1 MQSRRPW
8 SQRLRWSRRTTAPR
22 LTGVQGVRQ
31 PSLQSLWSPFRA
43 RPPPSVRQWLGNH
56 TYRCKH
62 GRSWQGANNR
72 RLRSLRQRHRGGLRQ
87 LAVERRGRATLGKAR
102 RPALLLGDVL
112 EEEGSRLRRC
122 THHLA
127 GGRDKEARNRAAPAA
142 RGPRRLGSDHLPLWA
157 GTSDRAAFLPRC
169 RSWRFITLC
178 KAPGF
183 RKGMYGMHEWPTSLA
198 GRGLCM
204 SLSLRQAL
212 LWRRGRQRAPWGSCG

>member
-8 SQRLRWSRRTTAPR
+8 SQRLRWSRRSTASR
-22 LTGVQGVRQ
+22 LTGAQGVRQ

-43 RPPPSVRQWLGNH
+43 
-56 TYRCKH
+56 
-62 GRSWQGANNR
+62 
-72 RLRSLRQRHRGGLRQ
+72 GGLRQ
-87 LAVERRGRATLGKAR
+87 LAVERRGRATLGKSR

-142 RGPRRLGSDHLPLWA
+142 RGPRRFGSCHLPLWS
-157 GTSDRAAFLPRC
+157 GTSDRTAFLPRG
-169 RSWRFITLC
+169 RSWRLITLC
-178 KAPGF
+178 KASALRRGLH
-183 RKGMYGMHEWPTSLA
+183 GLHEWPTSLA